1 MKNPIYSVN
10 KVLINKDGR
19 NILDIKQ
26 LDIHRGSCYV
36 IYGDVGSGKSTLL
49 DLLFKKHNAGN
60 GKVLYEN
67 KDISTIKSSAYSKE
81 VYHISQDVKLPW
93 FGVSVKDYINK
104 NVMSHTS
111 LSDPK
116 RRIKSTISK
125 MKLNKYLDRDF
136 KKLSD
141 GERRWIELAVSIACD
156 TKVLLIDGFGQYLGE
171 EKINILS
178 QILYRKINYDGVTV
192 IICTHIKERL
202 DRIASVFI
210 RLDQGKI
217 VGVRSKKKRPN
228 QQRRKPSRYGNK
240 GNYRNS
246 SSNKKPQRKSSQ
258 DNIPKKDTA
267 SGKSSNKTSSQD
279 STPKKDIASGRPPKK
294 TSSQDSA
301 PKKDTVSGKP
311 PKKTSSQDNTPKKD
325 TASGKPSKKT
335 GSEDSSQ
342 VDKK

>member
-49 DLLFKKHNAGN
+49 DLLFKKHSPGN
-60 GKVLYEN
+60 GEVLYEN
-67 KDISTIKSSAYSKE
+67 KDINSIKSSNYCKE
-81 VYHISQDVKLPW
+81 VYHISQELKLPW
-93 FGVSVKDYINK
+93 FGITVKDYINK
-104 NVMSHTS
+104 HVMSHAS

-116 RRIKSTISK
+116 KRIKSTISK

-202 DRIASVFI
+202 SRIASVFI

-240 GNYRNS
+240 GSQRNS
-246 SSNKKPQRKSSQ
+246 SSNKKPQKNSS
-258 DNIPKKDTA
+258 K
-267 SGKSSNKTSSQD
+267 D
-279 STPKKDIASGRPPKK
+279 STPKTDASPE
-294 TSSQDSA
+294 
-301 PKKDTVSGKP
+301 KP
-311 PKKTSSQDNTPKKD
+311 PKKVSSQDNTPKKD
-325 TASGKPSKKT
+325 AASGKRPKKA
-335 GSEDSSQ
+335 SSQ
-342 VDKK
+342 DNAPKKGAASGKTPKNTGTDNSSQADKK